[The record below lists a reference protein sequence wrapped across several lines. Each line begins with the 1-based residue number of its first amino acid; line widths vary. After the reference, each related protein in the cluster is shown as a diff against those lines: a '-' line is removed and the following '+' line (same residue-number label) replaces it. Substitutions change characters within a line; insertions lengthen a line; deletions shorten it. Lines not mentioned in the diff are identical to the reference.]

1 MTCICLENEWDYSYV
16 SRLIDGIMNYSA
28 VDVTLYIKCMLW
40 AYAYVGWATR
50 SRATA
55 MTRFTF
61 CKKKKKKKKSSHE
74 GSTWTRPANPSYQA
88 YLKSVPGYHPHKKT
102 WLWLCWSFLVFLYSS
117 RLYTCFSCPW
127 LQTFSTIAC
136 EPSFF
141 SCVY

>member
-16 SRLIDGIMNYSA
+16 SRLIDGIMNSSA

-61 CKKKKKKKKSSHE
+61 CKKKKKKRSRHTKGRHE
-74 GSTWTRPANPSYQA
+74 PDLPTQVIKPT
-88 YLKSVPGYHPHKKT
+88 
-102 WLWLCWSFLVFLYSS
+102 
-117 RLYTCFSCPW
+117 
-127 LQTFSTIAC
+127 
-136 EPSFF
+136 
-141 SCVY
+141 